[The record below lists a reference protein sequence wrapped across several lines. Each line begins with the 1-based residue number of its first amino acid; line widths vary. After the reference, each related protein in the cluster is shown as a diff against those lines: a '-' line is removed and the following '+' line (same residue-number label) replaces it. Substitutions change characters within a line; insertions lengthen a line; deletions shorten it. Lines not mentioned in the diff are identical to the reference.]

1 VSEVRCITVSAW
13 AMTPTPNTV
22 QASPGRAIGAP
33 SVAVNVP
40 FLSAGELP
48 GRAATVW
55 QTFAMLCQT
64 LLRSGTSV
72 TARQPP
78 RAVLIDAVLTGRR
91 RGSGMVTLHDV
102 AREADVAV
110 STVSRA
116 LSNPDRVSRSTRD
129 HVLLVA
135 RKLGYQ
141 PPRAGT
147 RTQMLAMLV
156 HDVTNPY
163 NFGLIRGT
171 EAQARAAGYTL
182 VLGDSQ
188 QSPELESAHAD
199 RLLSSVDG
207 LVLSGSRLPEQRLRE
222 LADQRP
228 LVLFN
233 REASGLPSVVMDSV
247 GGSRQII
254 DHLVALGHHRIGY
267 LAGPR
272 ESWTDDER
280 WRALSAAADASGI
293 EIVRHGPF
301 LPTLEQGFA
310 AADVGLGSGVSALVA
325 FNDLLAIGAL
335 QRLERRGVD
344 VPGEMSVVGYDDIFG
359 SDFCHPPLTTVT
371 GPVDDAGRTL
381 IDLLLGIA
389 TRPNPQVTL
398 PTQLR
403 IRDSTG
409 PCRTG

>member
-1 VSEVRCITVSAW
+1 
-13 AMTPTPNTV
+13 
-22 QASPGRAIGAP
+22 
-33 SVAVNVP
+33 
-40 FLSAGELP
+40 
-48 GRAATVW
+48 
-55 QTFAMLCQT
+55 
-64 LLRSGTSV
+64 
-72 TARQPP
+72 
-78 RAVLIDAVLTGRR
+78 
-91 RGSGMVTLHDV
+91 MVTLHDV

-163 NFGLIRGT
+163 NFGLIRGA

-254 DHLVALGHHRIGY
+254 DHLVALGHRRIGY
-267 LAGPR
+267 LGGPL

-301 LPTLEQGFA
+301 LPTLDQGFA
-310 AADVGLGSGVSALVA
+310 AADVGLGSGVSAMIA

-371 GPVDDAGRTL
+371 GPVEDAGRTL

>member
-1 VSEVRCITVSAW
+1 V
-13 AMTPTPNTV
+13 
-22 QASPGRAIGAP
+22 
-33 SVAVNVP
+33 
-40 FLSAGELP
+40 
-48 GRAATVW
+48 
-55 QTFAMLCQT
+55 
-64 LLRSGTSV
+64 
-72 TARQPP
+72 
-78 RAVLIDAVLTGRR
+78 
-91 RGSGMVTLHDV
+91 VTLHDV
-102 AREADVAV
+102 ATEADVAV

-116 LSNPDRVSRSTRD
+116 LSNPDRVSRATRD
-129 HVLLVA
+129 HVLAVA
-135 RKLGYQ
+135 RRMGYQ
-141 PPRAGT
+141 PPRTGF

-163 NFGLIRGT
+163 NFGLIRGA

-182 VLGDSQ
+182 ILGDTQ
-188 QSPELESAHAD
+188 QSPDLEVAHAE
-199 RLLSSVDG
+199 RLQSSVDG
-207 LVLSGSRLPEQRLRE
+207 LVLSGSRLPEQRLTE
-222 LADQRP
+222 LAEQRP

-233 REASGLPSVVMDSV
+233 REVSGLPSVVMDSV
-247 GGSRQII
+247 DGSRQII
-254 DHLVALGHHRIGY
+254 DHLAALGHRRIAY

-280 WRALSAAADASGI
+280 WRALSVAAEPVGI

-310 AADVGLGSGVSALVA
+310 AADVGLGSGVSAMIA

-335 QRLERRGVD
+335 QRLERRGIE
-344 VPGEMSVVGYDDIFG
+344 VPGEVSVVGYDDIFG

-371 GPVDDAGRTL
+371 GPVEDAGRTL

-389 TRPNPQVTL
+389 NRPNHQVTL

-409 PCRTG
+409 PRRAG